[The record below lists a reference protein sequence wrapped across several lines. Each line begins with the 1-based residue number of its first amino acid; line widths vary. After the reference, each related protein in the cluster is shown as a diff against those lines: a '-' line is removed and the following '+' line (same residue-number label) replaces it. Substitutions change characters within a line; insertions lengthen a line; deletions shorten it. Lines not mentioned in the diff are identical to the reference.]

1 MFLILLS
8 MQTKEFYNFWIK
20 VSKKHSVMPIP
31 NDLRSNIS
39 DCLRIFQRIFVLS
52 YLMLGFVVESIKK
65 LLESNDSKQLTKR

>member
-1 MFLILLS
+1 
-8 MQTKEFYNFWIK
+8 
-20 VSKKHSVMPIP
+20 MPIP

-39 DCLRIFQRIFVLS
+39 DCLRKFQRIFVLS